1 MDKGMQMDKS
11 EEMPEYEMGGL
22 IEIVDGLC
30 DVTQKLS
37 DIVRR
42 QANMIAQ
49 EKIAG
54 AIFPES
60 DNLHG
65 EIEETEKR
73 MDMIEMKLR
82 RM

>member
-1 MDKGMQMDKS
+1 MDKRMQMDKHGK
-11 EEMPEYEMGGL
+11 MPEYETGG
-22 IEIVDGLC
+22 IIAIVDDLC

-42 QANMIAQ
+42 QANIIAQ

-54 AIFPES
+54 AMFPES
-60 DNLHG
+60 ENLRD

-73 MDMIEMKLR
+73 MDMLEMRLR